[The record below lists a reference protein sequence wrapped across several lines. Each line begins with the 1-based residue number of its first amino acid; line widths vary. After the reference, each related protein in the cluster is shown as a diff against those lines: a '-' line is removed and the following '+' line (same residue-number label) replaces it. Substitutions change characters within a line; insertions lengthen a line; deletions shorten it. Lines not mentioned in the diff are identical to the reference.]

1 MKAAH
6 LDIAPCSGL
15 RRREDADGHIRIAHL
30 VEDVL
35 DFALHVFVREISE
48 MPERHRK
55 AGGADEDAVDRCHG
69 LQVTNACHASDLYQQ
84 AGVASCGLKRTTV
97 TAKVGN
103 QLERSMQ

>member
-55 AGGADEDAVDRCHG
+55 AGGLMKMPSTDAMGSR
-69 LQVTNACHASDLYQQ
+69 L
-84 AGVASCGLKRTTV
+84 RTPATLPICTSRQMSPLAV
-97 TAKVGN
+97 
-103 QLERSMQ
+103 